1 VHYGKRKKTLYQGFV
16 KALSRLYNTIS
27 IAADQVLPLDVV
39 LARRGVK
46 LIPAVR
52 PQDREALVDVFVLR
66 HLFVEP

>member
-1 VHYGKRKKTLYQGFV
+1 MEPQWSPN
-16 KALSRLYNTIS
+16 KALIEP
-27 IAADQVLPLDVV
+27 DQVLPLDVV